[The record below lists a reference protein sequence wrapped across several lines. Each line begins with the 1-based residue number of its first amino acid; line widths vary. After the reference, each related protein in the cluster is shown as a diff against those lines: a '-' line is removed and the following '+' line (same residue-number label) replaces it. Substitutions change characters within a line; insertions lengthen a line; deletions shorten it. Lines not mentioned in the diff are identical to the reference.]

1 SGKQKGR
8 PATGSGPSL
17 SARGPRSGRSRSRN
31 QLHESF
37 RPLPALNFGWVEAL
51 IVIGAPVRGL
61 RPVEALRL
69 VTEKVPN
76 PTRRTSSPLDNALV
90 IVSNT
95 PSTAFV
101 ASLRE
106 RPLASATAPIS
117 SFLFMF

>member
-1 SGKQKGR
+1 PGSGKKKGR
-8 PATGSGPSL
+8 PAKRSGPS
-17 SARGPRSGRSRSRN
+17 SAPSPAGARESRD
-31 QLHESF
+31 QLQESL
-37 RPLPALNFGWVEAL
+37 RPLPALNFGCVEAL
-51 IVIGAPVRGL
+51 MVIGAPVRGL

-76 PTRRTSSPLDNALV
+76 PTSRTSSPFDNALV

-95 PSTAFV
+95 PSTALV

-106 RPLASATAPIS
+106 SPLASATAPIS